1 MAMSNAIWNDQVSKN
16 ATKKGWLHSEA
27 LDLRSSWFS
36 LHSCV
41 YVVPTTLV
49 RRFHFRIQHSQRS
62 KNYVTVIQLSSNS
75 RVLGTGALVKPV
87 KTVYQDEFYRSL
99 YRILGCSARI
109 SSEWSGNKRGRIDFR
124 LPEANWGIEI
134 LIGFKNIVRDLIN
147 DGRLVDWLIIDC
159 WTSMPR
165 PYGTTLDLWAI

>member
-1 MAMSNAIWNDQVSKN
+1 MLPKRAGSIQRRWIWDRPGFPYTLACKLILPCPIFITLANFF
-16 ATKKGWLHSEA
+16 
-27 LDLRSSWFS
+27 R
-36 LHSCV
+36 

-147 DGRLVDWLIIDC
+147 DGRLVD
-159 WTSMPR
+159 
-165 PYGTTLDLWAI
+165 